1 MVVKLMAVRPVDID
15 ESVFRRNGTAAVT
28 VRPHEVEGP
37 DGKVV
42 PAYAVSADF
51 FPMGNDQRYFPT
63 LEAAMGFVAALVLTA
78 EETVRRLR
86 VRRSTIEIQ
95 VEI

>member
-15 ESVFRRNGTAAVT
+15 ERVFRRNGTAAIT
-28 VRPHEVEGP
+28 VRPQEVEGP

-51 FPMGNDQRYFPT
+51 FSMGTAQRNFRT
-63 LEAAMGFVAALVLTA
+63 LEAAMAFVAGLVLAAQETA
-78 EETVRRLR
+78 WRLQ
-86 VRRSTIEIQ
+86 VRSTIEIQ
-95 VEI
+95 VEM

>member
-15 ESVFRRNGTAAVT
+15 ESVFRRDGTAAIT
-28 VRPHEVEGP
+28 VRPHEAEGP
-37 DGKVV
+37 DGEVV
-42 PAYAVSADF
+42 PAYTVSADF
-51 FPMGNDQRYFPT
+51 FPMGTDQRNFRT
-63 LEAAMGFVAALVLTA
+63 LEAAIGFVAALVLAA
-78 EETVRRLR
+78 EGAARRLQ